1 MIEKLQ
7 IWIINII
14 LTLSVLFAFTYF
26 KQNKEDDAL
35 LVFSSKN
42 IIEHKKLLIK
52 KAILNNSDIN
62 RAENQLEKTIKE
74 IDLILNEISSQTN
87 KPIFKKEVVL
97 TNKKIK
103 DITYIV
109 EKRLKEKGLL

>member
-7 IWIINII
+7 IYIINII
-14 LTLSVLFAFTYF
+14 FTLILIFAFNYF
-26 KQNKEDDAL
+26 KQNKEDNVL
-35 LVFSSKN
+35 LVFSPKN

-52 KAILNNSDIN
+52 KAILANNDVT
-62 RAENQLEKTIKE
+62 RAENRLEKTIKA

-87 KPIFKKEVVL
+87 KPIFKKEAVL
-97 TNKKIK
+97 ASKKTK

-109 EKRLKEKGLL
+109 EKRLRKKGLL